1 MRESWQNLT
10 MLEACDLITCGV
22 AARPNYVDDGIP
34 FLSAKNVKEGKIL
47 YTDFNSISLETHL
60 ELTKKNKPLPG
71 DILYTRVG
79 SYGEAAVIENNIE
92 FSVFVSLTL
101 IKPKKQLLDSHFLRY
116 YLNSHEIKTLAKKSI
131 TSSGVGNLN
140 VGTVRK
146 FPVKIPP
153 IKEQKEI
160 VEILDQAFESIE
172 KAKANIEKNIE
183 NAKELFRS
191 KLNQIFYQNIEGFI
205 MKEFNQLAEYDKTKY
220 LEKNLPYVG
229 LEDIESDTGVFLGS
243 KKNTKEVKSSTFKF
257 TNKHILYG
265 RLRPYLNKVLVPD
278 FEGHCS
284 TEIFP
289 ILVSENVNK
298 FFLFYWFLAPITVR
312 KIDSTW
318 TGARMPRANMNL
330 VKSFKIPV
338 PPIQKQKEIVEAL
351 DILDNHIQSLLVSY
365 EEELKNLEELK
376 KSILQKAFS
385 GELTNKNKAA

>member
-1 MRESWQNLT
+1 MRDDWHNLT

-79 SYGEAAVIENNIE
+79 SYGEAAVIEKNIE

-101 IKPKKQLLDSHFLRY
+101 IKPKKKLLDSHFLRY

-153 IKEQKEI
+153 IQEQKEI
-160 VEILDQAFESIE
+160 VEILDQAFNSIE
-172 KAKANIEKNIE
+172 KAKVNIEKNIQ
-183 NAKELFRS
+183 NAKELFQS
-191 KLNQIFYQNIEGFI
+191 KLNQIFSQTGEDVEFKKWKEVIDIRSGRSQKEVEDPNGKYPILGSAGKIMSYANKFI
-205 MKEFNQLAEYDKTKY
+205 C
-220 LEKNLPYVG
+220 EKNTTIIGRKGTINSPKFIEERFWNVDTAFG
-229 LEDIESDTGVFLGS
+229 LHALSE
-243 KKNTKEVKSSTFKF
+243 
-257 TNKHILYG
+257 LY
-265 RLRPYLNKVLVPD
+265 
-278 FEGHCS
+278 
-284 TEIFP
+284 
-289 ILVSENVNK
+289 NK
-298 FFLFYWFLAPITVR
+298 FLFMFCLSYDFTQRDKGSGRP
-312 KIDSTW
+312 S
-318 TGARMPRANMNL
+318 L
-330 VKSFKIPV
+330 VKSDLYEIIMPI
-338 PPIQKQKEIVEAL
+338 PPIEKQKEITETL

-376 KSILQKAFS
+376 KSILQKAFE
-385 GELTNKNKAA
+385 GELTNKSVTV